1 MTARRY
7 GRVLGAYLVIVFTCT
22 SAWAQA
28 TATISGTVRDQSGA
42 VLPGVTITVTQQE
55 TGLTRTTVSNETGSY
70 VLPNL
75 PLGPYRLE
83 ATLQGFATFA
93 QNGIVLQVNA
103 NPVVNATMGVSA
115 IAEEVQV
122 TGVAPLVDTRST
134 GVGTVVESERIV
146 ELPLNARQVTQ
157 LIMLSGLAVQTGS
170 SPAFSMNTGVRISVA
185 GGNEYGVS
193 YSLDGAPH
201 LNNFD
206 GTGMHLPF
214 PDALQEFKLATGAQE
229 AGGTIR
235 AGASVSAV
243 TKAGTN
249 AFHGDLFEFGRDS
262 RFNAPDPL
270 SQRKDGLKRN
280 QFGGVLGGPIMRFHG
295 LRVGGLQRRPRH
307 RARCTVCQQPDRFDS
322 RQPGGLEHLAQ
333 DAQTDRRLRQGVL
346 GRTGAR
352 ERIADPDPGRHSE
365 KPEAL
370 VHRPLHADDGQ
381 PPDSV
386 RRRRQQRPG
395 HEPAGL

>member
-1 MTARRY
+1 MNARRH
-7 GRVLGAYLVIVFTCT
+7 GRVLGLSQTIRLARSVLLAAFAIVLASG

-55 TGLTRTTVSNETGSY
+55 TALVRTTVSNDTGSY

-83 ATLQGFATFA
+83 AALQGFATFA
-93 QNGIVLQVNA
+93 QTGIVLQVNG
-103 NPVVNATMGVSA
+103 NPVVNPVMGVSA

-122 TGVAPLVDTRST
+122 TGVAPLVDTRTS

-157 LIMLSGLAVQTGS
+157 LITLSGLAVQTAS

-185 GGNEYGVS
+185 GGNAFGVS

-243 TKAGTN
+243 TKSGTN
-249 AFHGDLFEFGRDS
+249 ALHGSAFEFTRDS
-262 RFNAPDPL
+262 
-270 SQRKDGLKRN
+270 
-280 QFGGVLGGPIMRFHG
+280 
-295 LRVGGLQRRPRH
+295 
-307 RARCTVCQQPDRFDS
+307 
-322 RQPGGLEHLAQ
+322 
-333 DAQTDRRLRQGVL
+333 
-346 GRTGAR
+346 
-352 ERIADPDPGRHSE
+352 
-365 KPEAL
+365 
-370 VHRPLHADDGQ
+370 
-381 PPDSV
+381 
-386 RRRRQQRPG
+386 
-395 HEPAGL
+395 